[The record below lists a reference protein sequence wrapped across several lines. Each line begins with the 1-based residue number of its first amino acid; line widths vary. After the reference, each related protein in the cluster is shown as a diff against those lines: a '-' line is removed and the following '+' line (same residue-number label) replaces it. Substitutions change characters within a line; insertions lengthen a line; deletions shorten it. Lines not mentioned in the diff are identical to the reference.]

1 MDTSHPDILIHG
13 AGPVGCALALLLA
26 RQARDPGRIALVL
39 PPAPNTTAGQTPASQ
54 PTASRPAGA
63 TDTSS
68 PADDTAAADA
78 SGATHTAV
86 AAAAS
91 ARPATSAADRRANA
105 QDQTQSNPHDPRALA
120 LNHGSRALLESL
132 QAWPGATADIQTV
145 HVSQRHRLGRS
156 LIRHQDL
163 GVPRLGSV
171 VGYDPLL
178 NALRQAVDQQGIRL
192 LPAEQGDPA
201 THPARLHVLSD
212 GRRAQGLQ
220 RTYGQHAL
228 LATVRAA
235 RPMPGW
241 AFERFTD
248 YGPLAL
254 LPHPDGQGL
263 YSLVWCAA
271 PPRAAALQAQGQAAF
286 GHTLRDAFGDRLGA
300 LHGIGQRA
308 VFPLVLDAGT
318 QRIGLRTIAIG
329 NAAQTLHPV
338 AGQGLNLALRDA
350 AQLAHALSPWLRDPA
365 VDPASTL
372 DGYVDTRRLDRW
384 VTIGI
389 TDLLPR
395 VFSTRNPLVEHACG
409 AGLLTLDLFPPA
421 RDALARQLLMGTR
434 A

>member
-26 RQARDPGRIALVL
+26 QQVRDPGRIGLVL
-39 PPAPNTTAGQTPASQ
+39 PPAPSAATGQ
-54 PTASRPAGA
+54 
-63 TDTSS
+63 
-68 PADDTAAADA
+68 AAA
-78 SGATHTAV
+78 SGADAH
-86 AAAAS
+86 
-91 ARPATSAADRRANA
+91 ANA
-105 QDQTQSNPHDPRALA
+105 PSGTPDPRALA

-132 QAWPGATADIQTV
+132 HAWPAAAADIQTV

-156 LIRHQDL
+156 LIRHDDL

-178 NALRQAVDQQGIRL
+178 NALRKAVDQQGIRL
-192 LPAEQGDPA
+192 LSAEQGNPA

-220 RTYGQHAL
+220 RSYGQHAL
-228 LATVRAA
+228 LTTVRAA
-235 RPMPGW
+235 RSMTGW

-254 LPHPDGQGL
+254 LPHPDANDL

-271 PPRAAALQAQGQAAF
+271 PQRAAALQAQGQAAF
-286 GHTLRDAFGDRLGA
+286 DRTLRDAFGDRLGA
-300 LHGIGQRA
+300 LHGVGQRV

-318 QRIGLRTIAIG
+318 QRVGLRTIAIG

-350 AQLAHALSPWLRDPA
+350 AQLAHALTPWLRDPA

-409 AGLLTLDLFPPA
+409 AGLLTLDLLPPA

-434 A
+434 S